1 MYALIRVEK
10 SPDQSGDPFSSSRV
24 TLLAANSVIAAVYLN
39 FLVPN
44 SCLISSEIARNS
56 QAAQGVVRCAGKV
69 HAEFLLGQKK
79 GKIVSLPL
87 CF

>member
-1 MYALIRVEK
+1 MYALICVEN
-10 SPDQSGDPFSSSRV
+10 SAHQSGDLISSSRV
-24 TLLAANSVIAAVYLN
+24 TLMAASSVMAAVYLN

-56 QAAQGVVRCAGKV
+56 QAAQGVVRWAGKV
-69 HAEFLLGQKK
+69 HAEFPLGQKK